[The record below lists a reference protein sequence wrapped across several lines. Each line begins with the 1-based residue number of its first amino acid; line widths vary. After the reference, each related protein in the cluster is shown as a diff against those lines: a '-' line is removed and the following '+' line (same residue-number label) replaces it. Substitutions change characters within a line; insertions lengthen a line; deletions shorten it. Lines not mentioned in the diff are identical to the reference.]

1 MRNMFKNVHSKRF
14 LLTYL
19 GLVAILLL
27 FYLSMNQQ
35 QDALQP
41 ESESYSMLTVLQ
53 PAVKIPQLLAHTT
66 DNKVFTNATLTG
78 KWTFVFMPAA
88 DCSDCEAIIRVLSNL
103 KAGLANRSIQVAL
116 IDTSGDNAAWLSE
129 LNRTYHLQAQVMTL
143 SGDHSER
150 QSWRAFFHGFSVRS
164 PQALNE
170 TVFLINPK
178 GLLMA
183 RYQAPFTSVL
193 MRQGFIQL
201 RKDYATNS

>member
-66 DNKVFTNATLTG
+66 DNSVFTNATLTG

-143 SGDHSER
+143 SGGILNASPG
-150 QSWRAFFHGFSVRS
+150 ALFS
-164 PQALNE
+164 
-170 TVFLINPK
+170 
-178 GLLMA
+178 
-183 RYQAPFTSVL
+183 
-193 MRQGFIQL
+193 
-201 RKDYATNS
+201 